1 MTPQDAGDRDRLNY
15 CDDVG
20 TEIDPSVA
28 EIEQAAFQL
37 RRLWAKPQL
46 LRRLRE
52 NCEHGRGIQ
61 LSNLMVIYAVAKQGD
76 DRGDVTVGA
85 VAERLEIDP
94 STASRLVGHAIDAGF
109 VSRQASPVDARR
121 AHLQLTD
128 AGRRIQDKADEFRR
142 HFIGRLVA
150 DWTPAERAEFARLLR
165 RFSEAA
171 AGASIDE
178 AEAGRLLEAAAPATD
193 HARETSPEVT
203 RHCGSG
209 PELAGP

>member
-1 MTPQDAGDRDRLNY
+1 VGVIPRDAGGDRRLNY
-15 CDDVG
+15 CDVVG
-20 TEIDPSVA
+20 TDIDPSVA

-52 NCEHGRGIQ
+52 HCEQGQGIQ
-61 LSNLMVIYAVAKQGD
+61 LSNLMVIYAVARQGEEH
-76 DRGDVTVGA
+76 GDVTVGA
-85 VAERLEIDP
+85 VAEHLDVDP

-128 AGRRIQDKADEFRR
+128 AGRRIKRMADEFRR

-150 DWTPAERAEFARLLR
+150 DWTPDEREQFARLLR
-165 RFSEAA
+165 RFSDAA
-171 AGASIDE
+171 AGISIDE
-178 AEAGRLLEAAAPATD
+178 TEAGRLLDAAGQAPDRPREASPSREATP
-193 HARETSPEVT
+193 R
-203 RHCGSG
+203 
-209 PELAGP
+209 